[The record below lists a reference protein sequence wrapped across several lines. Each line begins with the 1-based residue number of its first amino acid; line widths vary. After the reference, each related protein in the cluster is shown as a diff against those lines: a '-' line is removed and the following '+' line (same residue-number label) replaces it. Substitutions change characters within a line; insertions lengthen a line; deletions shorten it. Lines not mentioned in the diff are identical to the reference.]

1 MPVITMSRQ
10 IGSGGDQLAQR
21 LCEELGLIAFDKR
34 LMARVASEVGIA
46 TSEIVDYSETEY
58 ERRGFFDQLF
68 RRSRPVAEFSMWVG
82 SPSVGYERRARILDE
97 YGAIDLIRATVTAA
111 YERDNILIIGRGG
124 QAILEGKP
132 DVLHVRVVATFEDR
146 VARLQEEQNMTP
158 GQARRYLEESDE
170 SKVEYLRLFFNVT
183 PSDASLYH
191 LTVNTSKLSEDGAM
205 DLIKSAL
212 AMIPKRDQGSNG

>member
-1 MPVITMSRQ
+1 
-10 IGSGGDQLAQR
+10 
-21 LCEELGLIAFDKR
+21 
-34 LMARVASEVGIA
+34 
-46 TSEIVDYSETEY
+46 
-58 ERRGFFDQLF
+58 
-68 RRSRPVAEFSMWVG
+68 
-82 SPSVGYERRARILDE
+82 
-97 YGAIDLIRATVTAA
+97 
-111 YERDNILIIGRGG
+111 
-124 QAILEGKP
+124 
-132 DVLHVRVVATFEDR
+132 
-146 VARLQEEQNMTP
+146 MTP